1 MLPTLLGDSAAL
13 NLLANM
19 SDKYKP
25 PLSLRVW
32 TTMLTNDAMRMS
44 NEEKLLYDLFPLIKK
59 I

>member
-1 MLPTLLGDSAAL
+1 
-13 NLLANM
+13 M

-59 I
+59 YNCVIYIEISGDHSPD

>member
-1 MLPTLLGDSAAL
+1 
-13 NLLANM
+13 M